1 MLSCRSWGSSSTA
14 LRYSRMAAKAI
25 ERLERGL
32 ADEIGVPVELERPS
46 NPEHGDYATNAA
58 MRAAPLKLKSPMEIA
73 EEIRAVASALP
84 GVLDAVV
91 APPGFVNL
99 QLDPAWYGE
108 ALAEI
113 LSADAD
119 AGAGYG
125 GGSAAAPEKVQVEFV
140 SANPTGPLTV
150 ASARNAAYGDSVA
163 RLLDFAG
170 NTVEREFYVN
180 DGGAQIDLFHQSVD
194 ARRRGEEPPPDGYQG
209 D

>member
-1 MLSCRSWGSSSTA
+1 MT
-14 LRYSRMAAKAI
+14 AKAI
-25 ERLERGL
+25 ARLERGL
-32 ADEIGVPVELERPS
+32 EEELGVPVALERPS

-58 MRAAPLKLKSPMEIA
+58 MRAAPVRRKSPMEVA
-73 EEIRAVASALP
+73 EELRVVASGLP
-84 GVLDAVV
+84 GVKDAAV

-108 ALAEI
+108 ALGEI
-113 LSADAD
+113 LA
-119 AGAGYG
+119 AGADYG
-125 GGSAAAPEKVQVEFV
+125 AGSAAEPEKVQVEFV

-180 DGGAQIDLFHQSVD
+180 DGGAQIDLFNQSVD
-194 ARRRGEEPPPDGYQG
+194 ARRRGRSRRPTATRGTTWSRWPSSTPTP
-209 D
+209 